1 MNKSTQA
8 KIDTLRMKNLIK
20 KYNSL
25 ELSDVIDYNKFNLI
39 TISHHSTKIEGS
51 TLTMIES
58 QVLINDG
65 LTPKGK
71 PMDDSLMV
79 RDHYNALVYIIELA
93 ITNQSISVELIQK
106 INSEIL
112 KNTGKIYNSMMGS
125 VDSSKG
131 EFRKGNVVI
140 GETYFPNYDKVEKLT
155 NELVL
160 KLNDRIKNVSENDL
174 IEQLYI
180 SFDAHFGLV
189 SIHPFYDGNGR
200 TSRLLMNYIQSLF
213 GLPLGIVFSE
223 DKTDYIEALVETR
236 KEDDISIFR
245 NFMSDQYKKHLET
258 EISKYQNSIKKG
270 KGFNFLF

>member
-1 MNKSTQA
+1 
-8 KIDTLRMKNLIK
+8 MKNLIE

-25 ELSDVIDYNKFNLI
+25 ELSNIIDYDKFNLI

-79 RDHYNALVYIIELA
+79 RDHYNALLYIIEQA
-93 ITNQSISVELIQK
+93 KKNQSISVGLIQK

-112 KNTGKIYNSMMGS
+112 KNTGKIYNTMLGS

-131 EFRKGNVVI
+131 EFRKGNVVA

-155 NELVL
+155 DELVL
-160 KLNDRIKNVSENDL
+160 KLNDRIKNVSENDF

-223 DKTDYIEALVETR
+223 DKTDYIEALVKTR
-236 KEDDISIFR
+236 EKDDISIFR
-245 NFMSDQYKKHLET
+245 NFMSDQYKKYLET
-258 EISKYQNSIKKG
+258 EISKYRNSIKKG
-270 KGFNFLF
+270 KGFSFLF

>member
-1 MNKSTQA
+1 
-8 KIDTLRMKNLIK
+8 MKNLIK

-25 ELSDVIDYNKFNLI
+25 ELSNIIDYDKFNLI

-58 QVLINDG
+58 QVLINNG

-79 RDHYNALVYIIELA
+79 RDHYNALVYIIEHA
-93 ITNQSISVELIQK
+93 KTNQSISVELIQK

-112 KNTGKIYNSMMGS
+112 KNTGKIHNSMLGS

-131 EFRKGNVVI
+131 EFRKGNVI
-140 GETYFPNYDKVEKLT
+140 AGETYFPNYDKVEKLT
-155 NELVL
+155 SELVL

-174 IEQLYI
+174 IEQLNI

-200 TSRLLMNYIQSLF
+200 ASRLLMNFIQSFF

-245 NFMSDQYKKHLET
+245 NFMSDQYKKHLEK